1 MEKTENNLSFTDFCK
16 GIGIKRNVFIEFLI
30 KNKYIYIQYYGK
42 NKERHKNIAFP
53 KYDTKNGLG
62 LFEMNQ
68 KPNLY
73 NKNKNNINIQIT
85 PTGQEYFIQMLTKER
100 FINGNTKY

>member
-1 MEKTENNLSFTDFCK
+1 
-16 GIGIKRNVFIEFLI
+16 
-30 KNKYIYIQYYGK
+30 
-42 NKERHKNIAFP
+42 
-53 KYDTKNGLG
+53 
-62 LFEMNQ
+62 MNQ